1 MRIVKKKR
9 VVRGSAG
16 ADSKDD
22 TANAEQP
29 TSKFGATCSV
39 VVKKNQGYFGCCWC
53 CVRAQVHNGKLP
65 RPRTMP

>member
-39 VVKKNQGYFGCCWC
+39 VVKKIRDTSAVAGVACE
-53 CVRAQVHNGKLP
+53 LSS
-65 RPRTMP
+65 